1 MKFLILSSICNYSS
15 NKSNKNPDNVLKGEI
30 RLLQKKQQKE
40 LNIYN
45 SSSAYNAANWDAAYS
60 WGNHADYS
68 YLTLSSLPSSIVTNG
83 AKAKETLLELVSVPE
98 SEMTKTLSKHGFH
111 NMKSPSQ
118 INMCLDRF
126 IRDFLDH
133 ETDIEEVFRV
143 IENIKP
149 KLKSMGKSDSQI
161 INLLK
166 GSRFIDRMTTSNDR
180 CSGLVA
186 DIITMATIKKI
197 IENADHPYGSKPV
210 LYIISH
216 GHSKMA
222 RQVVGEEKYLSLH
235 GNTQDLNLRIRFNR
249 QGQIKAD
256 QFKLKSNTDS
266 NFLVI
271 SMENKHLLYPEEQS
285 KNVRDFGR
293 SDFSKV
299 VVITETASGLKD
311 FQLQE
316 LLNKFPDLE
325 KEHLVL
331 EPYKIG

>member
-1 MKFLILSSICNYSS
+1 MG
-15 NKSNKNPDNVLKGEI
+15 KSD
-30 RLLQKKQQKE
+30 
-40 LNIYN
+40 
-45 SSSAYNAANWDAAYS
+45 
-60 WGNHADYS
+60 
-68 YLTLSSLPSSIVTNG
+68 
-83 AKAKETLLELVSVPE
+83 
-98 SEMTKTLSKHGFH
+98 
-111 NMKSPSQ
+111 SQ
-118 INMCLDRF
+118 IINLLPDKF

-180 CSGLVA
+180 CIGLVA
-186 DIITMATIKKI
+186 DIITMAKIKKI

-235 GNTQDLNLRIRFNR
+235 GNTQDLSLRIRFNR